1 MPAFIQEQ
9 LWVTETLQALRATAI
24 ASTQKYNND
33 PTLDARYL
41 RPSDLTGIQGLS
53 LSNIS
58 SVGPTGTSSTT
69 NIEDGAYGFSI
80 DPATEGIVSF
90 TVPQGFGMLFA
101 GWYCDGDLGASAR
114 LAVKIDTV
122 IRQEVWARAA
132 YDNPYKL
139 FVANDQV
146 AFAKQGAKVQ
156 LIIDNASAS
165 TVSATIWPIVWVC
178 APRAQIQMQEA

>member
-1 MPAFIQEQ
+1 MPSFIQEQ
-9 LWVTETLQALRATAI
+9 VWVAETLQALRAQAI
-24 ASTQKYNND
+24 AATQKYNND

-53 LSNIS
+53 MSNIS

-69 NIEDGAYGFSI
+69 NIVDGAYGFSI
-80 DPATEGIVSF
+80 APTTEGIVSF

-132 YDNPYKL
+132 YDSPHK
-139 FVANDQV
+139 VIVSNDQV

-165 TVSATIWPIVWVC
+165 TVSATIWPIIWVC
-178 APRAQIQMQEA
+178 APRAQIQMQES